1 MVSSILIIDLNVH
14 QGNCIAE
21 IFAGDPNVFAFSMN
35 RANNFPFRKEKF
47 ELDISSPVGVAD
59 EQYLDLQKQTLPGLI
74 SRKKPNFIFY
84 LAGVDVLASDKLG
97 KMALTIDGC
106 KGRHRFVFEQC
117 IINKIPVQV
126 SMGGGYSPDIKDI
139 VNAHCNTYRLA
150 NEMYF

>member
-1 MVSSILIIDLNVH
+1 MIS
-14 QGNCIAE
+14 
-21 IFAGDPNVFAFSMN
+21 
-35 RANNFPFRKEKF
+35 FRKRGNWRIRRKWKKQPNEAEVVNVVQVFRYKPR
-47 ELDISSPVGVAD
+47 LAD

-97 KMALTIDGC
+97 KMALTIDHAKDGT
-106 KGRHRFVFEQC
+106 GLFFEQC

>member
-1 MVSSILIIDLNVH
+1 
-14 QGNCIAE
+14 
-21 IFAGDPNVFAFSMN
+21 MN
-35 RANNFPFRKEKF
+35 NIYIYK
-47 ELDISSPVGVAD
+47 
-59 EQYLDLQKQTLPGLI
+59 KQTLPGFI

-97 KMALTIDGC
+97 KMALTIDRC
-106 KGRHRFVFEQC
+106 KERDRFVFEQC

-126 SMGGGYSPDIKDI
+126 STGGGYSPDIKDI